1 MLFRDT
7 FNKLIRPIGLYVALA
22 FISGNLSAQSSGGLP
37 PVDRSKSTQ
46 SVKIQVENPDLSHS
60 LYKSNPIEL
69 QALDQKIIFINPKGY
84 CTPGD
89 SRREKELVSLAR
101 QMLGSAVRLIH
112 VAVNCEELENYK
124 VGRRDTLDH
133 WLQIQL
139 IGPKGEFKR
148 IEVPREVFLNAL
160 AKSTPK
166 LNLDELKQRI
176 NTQIK
181 DLDLN
186 LSNINVHQI
195 GKDGNT
201 FYMASRSL
209 LTYGEKSKPV
219 TGLGGVTLI
228 NSLPLGVWIYES
240 TGSPQSRDQLHIVL
254 QQAFV
259 SLFTQN

>member
-1 MLFRDT
+1 MLSKNSIDR
-7 FNKLIRPIGLYVALA
+7 LIRKITLLILLTV
-22 FISGNLSAQSSGGLP
+22 ISGHVLAQSSGGLP
-37 PVDRSKSTQ
+37 PVERSVGKKNQSTQ
-46 SVKIQVENPDLSHS
+46 FDNPNLSLS
-60 LYKSNPIEL
+60 LYKSIPVEL
-69 QALDQKIIFINPKGY
+69 QALDQQIIFTNPIGY
-84 CTPGD
+84 CTPGG
-89 SRREKELVSLAR
+89 SKREKELVSQAR
-101 QMLGSAVRLIH
+101 QMLGNTVRLVH
-112 VAVNCEELENYK
+112 VAVKCDELENYRI
-124 VGRRDTLDH
+124 GRIETLDH

-148 IEVPREVFLNAL
+148 IELSREVFLNAL
-160 AKSTPK
+160 AKSSPK
-166 LNLDELKQRI
+166 LNMEELKKKI
-176 NTQIK
+176 NTQLK

-195 GKDGNT
+195 GKDGNA

-240 TGSPQSRDQLHIVL
+240 SGTPQSRDQLHLVL